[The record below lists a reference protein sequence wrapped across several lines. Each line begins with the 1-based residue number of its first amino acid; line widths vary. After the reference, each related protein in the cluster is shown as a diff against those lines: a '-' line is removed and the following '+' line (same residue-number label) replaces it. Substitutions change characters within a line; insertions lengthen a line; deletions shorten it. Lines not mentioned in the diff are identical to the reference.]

1 MGEAKKCGEHMIVIK
16 SNITNSILIEVETEG
31 EAENIV
37 ELWEDIDRMDG
48 TYTPNAY
55 RIEVVW

>member
-1 MGEAKKCGEHMIVIK
+1 MIVIK